1 METSLTPSII
11 MMFVGIVGTIFGVY
25 KHFKDPQIDGEMT
38 DALMGQQ
45 VRHYTETAER
55 RFSDIQEN
63 YKALLLQ
70 SNNHIHTVD
79 TKVDRLHSTVDE
91 MGKHIVKLG
100 TIIEER
106 IPRK

>member
-1 METSLTPSII
+1 MF
-11 MMFVGIVGTIFGVY
+11 FVGIVGTIFGVY
-25 KHFKDPQIDGEMT
+25 KHFKDPQIDSEMT
-38 DALMGQQ
+38 DALMNQAF
-45 VRHYTETAER
+45 RHYTETTEK

-63 YKALLLQ
+63 FKSLLLQ

-79 TKVDRLHSTVDE
+79 TKVDKVHSTMDE
-91 MGKHIVKLG
+91 MGKQIVKLG

>member
-1 METSLTPSII
+1 MAELLTTQNVVFII
-11 MMFVGIVGTIFGVY
+11 GILGVIFSVY
-25 KHFKDPQIDGEMT
+25 RHFRDPQNTSELN

-45 VRHYTETAER
+45 MKHYTETTEK
-55 RFSDIQEN
+55 RFSEIQEN
-63 YKALLLQ
+63 FKLLLLQ

-79 TKVDRLHSTVDE
+79 TKVDKLHASVNE
-91 MGKHIVKLG
+91 MGTSVTKLG